1 MLLSAS
7 RAGFGGARRTSAGAM
22 FAVGHPTALASPAVR
37 GDAPVVAL
45 ERDAR
50 AGTTALV
57 TSSSLEIWRGSR
69 RLGGFWRSPA
79 TVAEEGAFLA
89 AKWRDGRNTLAVVAE
104 GGRVYLYQL
113 AFHDGPE
120 TVAGVPASR
129 CDVSRRATLRLAT
142 PRTPAR
148 PPELAVAP
156 RAFAQ
161 VLGASSAGGVP
172 PLSPVIEDAAA
183 ANDGTCVSVAGDRDV
198 LLVGTSTGHLVQ
210 FDWDR
215 RDDGDGD
222 GDDDVLGG
230 SDRRGNDRRGSSSH
244 DAGPST
250 QTKGA
255 GVLSRGDQLAHA
267 GEVSD
272 VDFCG
277 GAGVLAVVA
286 GPRGENAAAAVLRSD
301 NHALVRATAA
311 AAGVPPRVAERL
323 TPPRWCPGSEG
334 ATCVRMAPIAGVAA
348 GVVAVGTRRGE
359 CLLYRLPEESCVV
372 AKDDTD
378 DDDDDE
384 SELSAGEGTPR
395 STRETRAT
403 RKGKGVGKE
412 ERKEKEKENG
422 EWTPG
427 SQPVFLRVLS
437 LRDWGIAPRA
447 VGRVAD
453 ARWTPDGVAI
463 AVGYRRAG
471 LAVWTPGGCRLMCT
485 LDLGGGLAP
494 GSRASAGESL
504 SRAGLAGGEH
514 AAGPSSVWEDDDETG
529 TALGVERVAWTS
541 GGRRVFATAPAR
553 VCAETPRRQ
562 TRALQYEFATPAAA
576 RAADLGDG
584 ESASLR
590 LLTCADGFLVL
601 AGDETQDRSQ
611 RTGSLEGRETKALT
625 SPKTRRVAL
634 PSEYVFPRGSPR
646 VVCARE
652 GGADVLCAGARG
664 FVLVDLETE
673 KARVFGD
680 VAQEKAFVAVAAAWV
695 GDVVAVAVK
704 TAPRSEA
711 RSARGGGSGWLDW
724 FGRSGDNDDDDD
736 DISAAGSPLDSG
748 DRNNDPGDSDPCTYS
763 LRVYP
768 KYHLDASS
776 CLLDKPLPSAPLAVN
791 AFGPFLLVALAAGS
805 ALEGDGEGP
814 AGPEAVL
821 YEVTVTGTPR
831 LGGDARASLR
841 ETRRAAI
848 GSAPRAILDVAPVP
862 SASFKNAESA
872 SSEDLRLGPELA
884 LVWRAGGALALVDMR
899 GGRRNGRVTHLARE
913 GIERFWVVG
922 APEEEKESAREEKIP
937 ATRGSDK
944 RWSFWT
950 YGAEGTRAWHVP
962 FSDWLP
968 SSLAPAM
975 ESREDPELELDRES
989 YPLCVRL
996 GSRGAPAVAGCAQK
1010 MASLRLDSSWAPD
1023 PTRARFAPAAT
1034 SQPLLPCVLRH
1045 LLRLGAW
1052 DAALEAARASAGKPH
1067 FTHALEWL
1075 LFSVLDGAAKPARG
1089 ATNALFSSDPENEA
1103 SSDGDF
1109 GRRRSVV
1116 LLSDAARLIRE
1127 FPEFTD
1133 VVAAVAR
1140 KTDAK
1145 HWPALFAV
1153 AGDPEALQAR
1163 AAAAGRLRVAAC
1175 YLLVV
1180 EALKGARAGAAAAET
1195 LYGAA
1200 LDAGQY
1206 GLVGELTRF
1215 LVRPAVEA
1223 AADKS
1228 ARRAG
1233 TGGALMGGGA
1243 GGFLRWFVGDTPSEK
1258 KSETIKPETSTVSFS
1273 PESALSTP
1281 RGARSVPGARGGAI
1295 PMLPAPL
1302 REALREHAAFLA
1314 SAGDLGNLSFLSRE
1328 TGFDVGCFFLDQS
1341 TRVPGGGAARL
1352 GDFPK
1357 ALDVAADSLVQHRKS
1372 GGAASAA
1379 WAGAGAFLE
1388 QTARAGSACAEWT
1401 LVAATLLRRADAL
1414 EEVFA
1419 GRAEVRAAWDR
1430 GVRVCVLAAEAR
1442 GDARRAAFLDAF
1454 REEVRR
1460 RAGAGHA

>member
-1 MLLSAS
+1 M
-7 RAGFGGARRTSAGAM
+7 
-22 FAVGHPTALASPAVR
+22 
-37 GDAPVVAL
+37 
-45 ERDAR
+45 
-50 AGTTALV
+50 
-57 TSSSLEIWRGSR
+57 
-69 RLGGFWRSPA
+69 
-79 TVAEEGAFLA
+79 
-89 AKWRDGRNTLAVVAE
+89 
-104 GGRVYLYQL
+104 
-113 AFHDGPE
+113 
-120 TVAGVPASR
+120 
-129 CDVSRRATLRLAT
+129 
-142 PRTPAR
+142 
-148 PPELAVAP
+148 
-156 RAFAQ
+156 
-161 VLGASSAGGVP
+161 
-172 PLSPVIEDAAA
+172 
-183 ANDGTCVSVAGDRDV
+183 
-198 LLVGTSTGHLVQ
+198 
-210 FDWDR
+210 
-215 RDDGDGD
+215 
-222 GDDDVLGG
+222 
-230 SDRRGNDRRGSSSH
+230 
-244 DAGPST
+244 
-250 QTKGA
+250 
-255 GVLSRGDQLAHA
+255 SRGDQLAHA

-286 GPRGENAAAAVLRSD
+286 GPRGEAAAAAVLRSD

-334 ATCVRMAPIAGVAA
+334 ATCVRMAPRAGVAA

-359 CLLYRLPEESCVV
+359 CLLYRLPEESCHL
-372 AKDDTD
+372 ANDDTD

-384 SELSAGEGTPR
+384 EERAGEGTP
-395 STRETRAT
+395 TRETKAKR
-403 RKGKGVGKE
+403 KGVGKE
-412 ERKEKEKENG
+412 ERKENENG

-485 LDLGGGLAP
+485 LEQGGGFAP
-494 GSRASAGESL
+494 GALEAGESE
-504 SRAGLAGGEH
+504 RAGLAGGEH
-514 AAGPSSVWEDDDETG
+514 AAGPSSAGKDDDVETG

-553 VCAETPRRQ
+553 EKVRAETPPGLA
-562 TRALQYEFATPAAA
+562 RALQYEFATPAAA

-584 ESASLR
+584 ESAASR

-601 AGDETQDRSQ
+601 AGDETQGRPQ
-611 RTGSLEGRETKALT
+611 RTGASEGRETRLAF
-625 SPKTRRVAL
+625 PRTRRVAL
-634 PSEYVFPRGSPR
+634 PSEYVRPRGPPR
-646 VVCARE
+646 LVCARE
-652 GGADVLCAGARG
+652 GGADVLAAGARG
-664 FVLVDLETE
+664 FVLLDLETE

-704 TAPRSEA
+704 TAPRSDA
-711 RSARGGGSGWLDW
+711 RRARRGGSGWLDW
-724 FGRSGDNDDDDD
+724 FGRSGDDHADDDN
-736 DISAAGSPLDSG
+736 ISAAGSPLDSE
-748 DRNNDPGDSDPCTYS
+748 DRNDPGDSDPYTYS

-776 CLLDKPLPSAPLAVN
+776 CLLDSPLPSAPLAVN
-791 AFGPFLLVALAAGS
+791 ARGPFLLVALAAGS
-805 ALEGDGEGP
+805 APGGDGEGP

-821 YEVTVTGTPR
+821 YEVTVTGAPR

-848 GSAPRAILDVAPVP
+848 GSAGGPGAILDVAPVP
-862 SASFKNAESA
+862 STEKKEKSASLEDAAA

-922 APEEEKESAREEKIP
+922 APEPEPEEKKKESAREETFP
-937 ATRGSDK
+937 AKKTPRDENENA

-996 GSRGAPAVAGCAQK
+996 GSPSRGAPAVAGCAQR
-1010 MASLRLDSSWAPD
+1010 MASLFFRADPGCVSFFSPD

-1075 LFSVLDGAAKPARG
+1075 LFSALDGAANVATRQRG
-1089 ATNALFSSDPENEA
+1089 ATGALEFVRSRDEA
-1103 SSDGDF
+1103 SSDADP
-1109 GRRRSVV
+1109 GRHRSAV

-1140 KTDAK
+1140 KTDAV

-1223 AADKS
+1223 AADA

-1233 TGGALMGGGA
+1233 TGGDAGGGA
-1243 GGFLRWFVGDTPSEK
+1243 GGLLRWFVGDTPSEK
-1258 KSETIKPETSTVSFS
+1258 KPETIRPETSTVSFS
-1273 PESALSTP
+1273 PESALGTP

-1302 REALREHAAFLA
+1302 REALREHAASLA
-1314 SAGDLGNLSFLSRE
+1314 SAGDLGNLSALSRE

-1341 TRVPGGGAARL
+1341 LRVPGGGAARL

-1460 RAGAGHA
+1460 RAEAGHA